1 MKKNL
6 KKKPSRPK
14 SKGSRPDPKK
24 LIQKQSISYE
34 EMAHMAEDEF
44 LSGLKNRGRT
54 ANLHR
59 KKAQQPQRIYKDDQD
74 FFENGDIE
82 LARAGV
88 QVGDRFYLAF
98 RAEDLDIEEGYT
110 KGKGAKIP
118 LLRVKIHSQDIVDIF
133 GSHLKIEK
141 DKTVTHVIH
150 NKSQFEL
157 ISIEGEYSPLPAL
170 HSMLVHSRASSW
182 TVSCGEGTKLKGDAI
197 KTVFQGVSDDPD
209 LVMILTEMEEIK
221 KSSHESYSYL
231 PFPGANMTRHRVGD
245 KLFDFLVRIVRSGE
259 KKKLNLLQK
268 CMDYLHPP
276 IMTKMDRFALS
287 LLNICNKR
295 GMLPTPTELCNQI
308 YSDGYEFSNPQFYK
322 SLNELGLCWMS
333 RERKKRK

>member
-14 SKGSRPDPKK
+14 AKVNRPAPRK

-44 LSGLKNRGRT
+44 LSGLKNRGRP
-54 ANLHR
+54 AILQR
-59 KKAQQPQRIYKDDQD
+59 KKARPPHRIFKDEQD
-74 FFENGDIE
+74 FFENGNIE

-98 RAEDLDIEEGYT
+98 RGEDLDIEKGYT

-118 LLRVKIHSQDIVDIF
+118 LLRVKIHSQAIVDIF
-133 GSHLKIEK
+133 GSHLKGEK

-150 NKSQFEL
+150 NKSHFEL

-170 HSMLVHSRASSW
+170 HPLLVHSRSYGW

-221 KSSHESYSYL
+221 KSSHDSYSYL

-259 KKKLNLLQK
+259 EKKLNLLQK

-276 IMTKMDRFALS
+276 TKTKIDRFTHSLS
-287 LLNICNKR
+287 NYCNNHGR
-295 GMLPTPTELCNQI
+295 LPTPPELLRQI
-308 YSDGYEFSNPQFYK
+308 YADGYEFSNPQFYK
-322 SLNELGLCWMS
+322 SLNEIGLRWMS
-333 RERKKRK
+333 RERKKRN